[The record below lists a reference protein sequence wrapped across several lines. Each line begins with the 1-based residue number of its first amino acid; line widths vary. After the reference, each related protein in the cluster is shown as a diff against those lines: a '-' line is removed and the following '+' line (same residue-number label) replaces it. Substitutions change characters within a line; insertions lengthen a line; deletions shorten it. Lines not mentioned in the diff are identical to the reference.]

1 MRYTE
6 VNFLVTPVE
15 PWRDVLLVELTEAG
29 YEGFEETPHGIKA
42 FIPTADFDNA
52 VLRSLVV
59 PKDPHVSVTYTVHEV
74 PEVNWN
80 ARWEQEFLPVE
91 VDGRVLVRAE
101 FHPAAPQYE
110 HEIIIT
116 PRMAFGTGH
125 HATTRMMVK
134 AMLAMDLKGQSLCD
148 LGCGTG
154 VLAILAERLGA
165 AKVVAIDF
173 DPVAVDNARLN
184 VATNHCQRIV
194 VEKGDTDLAKGA
206 GYDAILANIERN
218 TLVRSMSD
226 MVAALAENGKLL
238 LSGFV
243 REDIEVMAKAAKG
256 AGLRHVLTL
265 EDGEWAFSEW
275 EKEDPDSR
283 T

>member
-6 VNFLVTPVE
+6 VNFLVNPVE
-15 PWRDVLLVELTEAG
+15 PWRDVLMVELTEVG
-29 YEGFEETPHGIKA
+29 YEGFEETAHGIKA
-42 FIPTADFDNA
+42 FIPTAEFDPS
-52 VLRSLVV
+52 VLRSLLV
-59 PKDPHVSVTYTVHEV
+59 PKDPHVSVTFTVHEV
-74 PEVNWN
+74 PEINWN
-80 ARWEQEFLPVE
+80 ARWEQEFQPVE
-91 VDGRVLVRAE
+91 VDGKVLVRAE
-101 FHPAAPQYE
+101 FHPAAPPYE

-134 AMLAMDLKGQSLCD
+134 AMLAMDLRGKRVCD

-165 AKVVAIDF
+165 AGVVAIDH
-173 DPVAVDNARLN
+173 DPVAVENARDN
-184 VATNHCQRIV
+184 VAMNHCQRIV
-194 VEKGDTDLAKGA
+194 VEKGDTDLANGA

-218 TLVRSMSD
+218 TLVRSMVD
-226 MVAALAENGKLL
+226 MAAALAANGKLL

-243 REDIEVMAKAAKG
+243 REDGEVMAKSAMD

-265 EDGEWAFSEW
+265 EEGEWAFSEW
-275 EKEDPDSR
+275 EK
-283 T
+283 

>member
-6 VNFLVTPVE
+6 VNFLVNPVE
-15 PWRDVLLVELTEAG
+15 PWRDLLMVELTEVG
-29 YEGFEETPHGIKA
+29 FEGFEETPHGIKA
-42 FIPTADFDNA
+42 FIPTADLDRA
-52 VLRSLVV
+52 VLHSLLI
-59 PKDPHVSVTYTVHEV
+59 PKDPHVTVTYTVHEV
-74 PEVNWN
+74 PEINWN
-80 ARWEQEFLPVE
+80 ARWEQEFQPVE
-91 VDGRVLVRAE
+91 VDGKVLVRAE

-134 AMLAMDLKGQSLCD
+134 AMLAMELMGKRVCD

-165 AKVVAIDF
+165 AEVVALDY

-184 VATNHCQRIV
+184 VAANHCQRIV
-194 VEKGDTDLAKGA
+194 VEKGNTDLAKGA

-218 TLVRSMSD
+218 TLVRSMAD
-226 MVAALAENGKLL
+226 MVAALAYDGKLL

-243 REDIEVMAKAAKG
+243 REDIEVMAKAAEH

-265 EDGEWAFSEW
+265 EEGEWAFSEW
-275 EKEDPDSR
+275 EKADPDR
-283 T
+283 R

>member
-15 PWRDVLLVELTEAG
+15 PWRDVLMVELTEIG
-29 YEGFEETPHGIKA
+29 FEGFEETPHGIKA
-42 FIPTADFDNA
+42 FIPTADLEPST
-52 VLRSLVV
+52 LRALSV
-59 PKDPHVSVTYTVHEV
+59 PKDPHVAVTYTVHEV
-74 PEVNWN
+74 PEMNWN
-80 ARWEQEFLPVE
+80 ARWEKEFLPVE
-91 VDGRVLVRAE
+91 VDGKVLVRAE
-101 FHPAAPQYE
+101 FHPGQPHYE

-134 AMLAMDLKGQSLCD
+134 AMLDMDLRGKRVCD

-165 AKVVAIDF
+165 AEVMAIDY
-173 DPVAVDNARLN
+173 DPVAVENARLN
-184 VATNHCQRIV
+184 VAMNHCERIV
-194 VEKGDTDLAKGA
+194 VEKGDADLARGT

-218 TLVRSMSD
+218 TLMRSMAG
-226 MVAALAENGKLL
+226 MVASLAENGKLL
-238 LSGFV
+238 LSGFI
-243 REDIEVMAKAAKG
+243 RKDIEVMAKAAKD

-265 EDGEWAFSEW
+265 EEGEWAFSAW
-275 EKEDPDSR
+275 EK
-283 T
+283 